1 MNIEI
6 VNVTTESQ
14 LDNLGSAL
22 TIEGLARESFAE
34 FADWINERA
43 GFKSDV
49 VKCYV
54 TSGSTMNNVY
64 GLTGDNAYPSDLNI
78 VSFDLNDMKDYEKIV
93 MSHFDIGA
101 RWLDDIIA
109 NNIAREEESD
119 EDYDDEEDCF

>member
-22 TIEGLARESFAE
+22 TIEGLANESFKK
-34 FADWINERA
+34 FANWINERA
-43 GFKSDV
+43 GFKSDT

-54 TSGSTMNNVY
+54 TSGSTMNDIY

-93 MSHFDIGA
+93 TKRFEVEA

-109 NNIAREEESD
+109 NNIACEEEND
-119 EDYDDEEDCF
+119 EDYDEEDCF